1 MSNAVP
7 LTRAYRLA
15 VASRV
20 IAAAFG
26 GYALASAATVLLA
39 LVWPGPQPQAL
50 LWASMLSF
58 AIYSVAVIWVFVA
71 RSATR
76 AWVGIVLITA
86 VVAALA
92 WLLKNAGAA

>member
-1 MSNAVP
+1 MSKDVSLA
-7 LTRAYRLA
+7 LGYRLA

-20 IAAAFG
+20 MAAAIG

-39 LVWPGPQPQAL
+39 LAWPAPKAQAM

-58 AIYSVAVIWVFVA
+58 AIYSVVVIGVFMA

-76 AWVGIVLITA
+76 AWVGVVATTA
-86 VVAALA
+86 VLAALA
-92 WLLKNAGAA
+92 WLLKSGGAA

>member
-1 MSNAVP
+1 MSNAAP
-7 LTRAYRLA
+7 LSRAYRLA

-20 IAAAFG
+20 LAAAFG

-39 LVWPGPQPQAL
+39 LVWPAPPSQAM

-58 AIYSVAVIWVFVA
+58 AIYSVAVIWVFMA

-76 AWVGIVLITA
+76 AWVGIVLLTA
-86 VVAALA
+86 VVSALA
-92 WLLKNAGAA
+92 WLLKSGGAA

>member
-1 MSNAVP
+1 MSKASS
-7 LTRAYRLA
+7 LSLSYRLA

-20 IAAAFG
+20 VAAAIG

-39 LVWPGPQPQAL
+39 RVWPGPQAQAM

-58 AIYSVAVIWVFVA
+58 AIYSLVVIWVFMA

-76 AWVGIVLITA
+76 AWIGVVSVTGVL
-86 VVAALA
+86 AALA
-92 WLLKNAGAA
+92 WLLQSGGAA